1 METSSLPPLP
11 PAAPEP
17 HSSNGG
23 KLRALF
29 SPAALKK
36 EIRQVAVRFPV
47 TLVFV
52 ALLSVYAITFVW
64 DVKWP
69 DDLAV
74 SVGISLSLGAL
85 MSLAAYVWNEFL
97 CFGRRQTLW
106 LGATV
111 AFVTVNF
118 FYLYNRAAHLSF
130 VDGIGY
136 AAAYTALVVALLFLP
151 AVRRSTVRLQWLY
164 SVAILEAI
172 AMALLLSFVLGTFCS
187 LVFGTLNLLFGLSDF
202 KIVGTLGILL
212 AGTLPVVA
220 GLCYIPRFDALADVA
235 ADEKAVAGHG
245 ISVFTKN
252 VLLPLA
258 VVYILI
264 LYLYGLKILITFNL
278 PDGYVSWMV
287 IGLVSVTLLIVYGL
301 QGFVCSTSAK
311 AETRRLAQLA
321 LRCLPALLFPLLVL
335 MSVAIFYRI
344 NQYGVTPSRLYVATF
359 NVWAY
364 FVVAY
369 LFFAARPRLNLVASS
384 FALIFLLTS
393 VIPHFNY
400 CSWGLRAVHDKV
412 ETELRRA
419 GAEDFP
425 LSYGQLTDLINTLP
439 RDRAESIATD
449 LSWLDEWDNHSAV
462 SDLVASDETLYRWK
476 LLDGYS
482 GEDTRIIR
490 VNKKVEPEVSP
501 VPHAYS
507 SVQYHT
513 KWYYDDFAPDSS
525 GRYKMELIPDV
536 WLDLPVDSLSQL
548 GAEDEFRPVRVSV
561 LDSPDAVFYMTEC
574 TLNGDRTKSKPY
586 SNITVSGYLFRK

>member
-235 ADEKAVAGHG
+235 AMK
-245 ISVFTKN
+245 K
-252 VLLPLA
+252 PLRDMA
-258 VVYILI
+258 Y
-264 LYLYGLKILITFNL
+264 
-278 PDGYVSWMV
+278 
-287 IGLVSVTLLIVYGL
+287 
-301 QGFVCSTSAK
+301 
-311 AETRRLAQLA
+311 
-321 LRCLPALLFPLLVL
+321 RCLPR
-335 MSVAIFYRI
+335 M
-344 NQYGVTPSRLYVATF
+344 
-359 NVWAY
+359 
-364 FVVAY
+364 
-369 LFFAARPRLNLVASS
+369 
-384 FALIFLLTS
+384 
-393 VIPHFNY
+393 Y
-400 CSWGLRAVHDKV
+400 CSR
-412 ETELRRA
+412 
-419 GAEDFP
+419 
-425 LSYGQLTDLINTLP
+425 
-439 RDRAESIATD
+439 
-449 LSWLDEWDNHSAV
+449 WL
-462 SDLVASDETLYRWK
+462 
-476 LLDGYS
+476 
-482 GEDTRIIR
+482 
-490 VNKKVEPEVSP
+490 
-501 VPHAYS
+501 
-507 SVQYHT
+507 
-513 KWYYDDFAPDSS
+513 
-525 GRYKMELIPDV
+525 
-536 WLDLPVDSLSQL
+536 
-548 GAEDEFRPVRVSV
+548 
-561 LDSPDAVFYMTEC
+561 
-574 TLNGDRTKSKPY
+574 
-586 SNITVSGYLFRK
+586 